1 MGPVT
6 VGFTLHWARRYE
18 REHHPYGLDEEDVE
32 NHTQP
37 LGRKRRLAQ
46 LRRFGGQNVYLW

>member
-6 VGFTLHWARRYE
+6 VGFTLHWARRYV

-32 NHTQP
+32 NHTLP

-46 LRRFGGQNVYLW
+46 LRRFGGQKVYLW